1 MQQEPSHWKRLWH
14 WERVRV
20 GGEADT
26 EDEMVGWHHQLNW
39 HEFEQIPRESQGQ
52 RSWQAA
58 VHGVTKSQTH
68 LATESASTTCN
79 ASAVHAHLEN
89 ASISRRS
96 FSPGLLRSNDKGW
109 GQRSIT
115 PVEEEEI
122 TRTQRK
128 EEMDPLQRQKGQ
140 AYQRSWGQTYRGR
153 SPAPSKAED

>member
-1 MQQEPSHWKRLWH
+1 MDGITNSTDMSLSKFPEKVKDRDPGKLQSMGSQ
-14 WERVRV
+14 RV
-20 GGEADT
+20 G
-26 EDEMVGWHHQLNW
+26 H
-39 HEFEQIPRESQGQ
+39 
-52 RSWQAA
+52 
-58 VHGVTKSQTH
+58 H

-79 ASAVHAHLEN
+79 AFAVHAYLEN
-89 ASISRRS
+89 ASISRHS
-96 FSPGLLRSNDKGW
+96 ISPGLLRSNDKGS

-128 EEMDPLQRQKGQ
+128 EEMDLLQRQKGQ